1 MNVTGFDELAA
12 LVNQDKASNIPSA
25 TRYPCSLHLCERC
38 VDRKEHCGNVETKVG
53 HGS

>member
-12 LVNQDKASNIPSA
+12 LVNQDKASNILLQRV
-25 TRYPCSLHLCERC
+25 TCSLHLCERC